1 MFIVFVTAYMQYAIE
16 SYRMDAFQ
24 YVLKSELSD
33 RLPRILGK
41 LTEMIEKDKKSYGF
55 VGTESNRKKVFYD
68 DIIWLK
74 KEKNAK
80 YVTYILKNG
89 RYTERASLES
99 AVEKLDYMQ
108 FLNEGAQ
115 MAIEPEKA
123 AKTRMDAERFLFHF
137 LQNQG
142 MQE

>member
-1 MFIVFVTAYMQYAIE
+1 
-16 SYRMDAFQ
+16 
-24 YVLKSELSD
+24 
-33 RLPRILGK
+33 
-41 LTEMIEKDKKSYGF
+41 MIEKDRKRYCF
-55 VGTESNRKKVFYD
+55 IGTESNRKKVFYD

-89 RYTERASLES
+89 RYTERASLVS
-99 AVEKLDYMQ
+99 AVEKLDFMQ